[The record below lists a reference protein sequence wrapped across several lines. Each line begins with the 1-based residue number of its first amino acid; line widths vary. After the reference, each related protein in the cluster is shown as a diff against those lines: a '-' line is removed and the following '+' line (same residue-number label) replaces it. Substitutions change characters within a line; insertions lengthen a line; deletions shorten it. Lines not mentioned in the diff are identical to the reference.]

1 MMLFDFDDGVPSDT
15 EHLHY
20 HDGTQRICPHCTS
33 RSLAMA
39 EYAADWYSWHDPSA
53 SYGPEY
59 YLAKEQ
65 AQIEQTVEDFLAV
78 ERLIS
83 EMSGTV

>member
-1 MMLFDFDDGVPSDT
+1 
-15 EHLHY
+15 
-20 HDGTQRICPHCTS
+20 
-33 RSLAMA
+33 MA